1 MERVSQKYFLMT
13 AFSLSGLAGSK
24 KVAFNH
30 GLNYK
35 YPSCNVEMKKVPFKV
50 LENLHKI
57 IFQSFITVI
66 AEN

>member
-13 AFSLSGLAGSK
+13 AFSLSGLAGRK
-24 KVAFNH
+24 KLAFNH
-30 GLNYK
+30 GLNSK
-35 YPSCNVEMKKVPFKV
+35 DPSCYVEMKKVPFKV
-50 LENLHKI
+50 LENVQKI